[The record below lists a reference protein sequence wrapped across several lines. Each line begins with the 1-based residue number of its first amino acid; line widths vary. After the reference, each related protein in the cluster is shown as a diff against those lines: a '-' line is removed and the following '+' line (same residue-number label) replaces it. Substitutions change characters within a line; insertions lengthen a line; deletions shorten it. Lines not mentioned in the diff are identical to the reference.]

1 MNYDNDL
8 FGGFNEVEDMP
19 SLEEFE
25 ALAQEEQTPAE
36 ETEETEVKETP
47 NESAKPSEKKEETPQ
62 EKFFLEQLNKYATTD
77 TQFAEAL
84 RRSDKNIHECFEY
97 MTAKANE
104 MVVERKGAQSVG
116 VDGMTMIGW
125 AVHYYTEP
133 KAVIDA
139 ELHPKAKA
147 TTKQEAKKAP
157 AKKPAFS
164 PTLTAKK
171 SSHDPADSDKM
182 KKMQKLLQL
191 SLFN

>member
-1 MNYDNDL
+1 MNYDNDI

-36 ETEETEVKETP
+36 ETPAVQEDTKPAEQEKKP
-47 NESAKPSEKKEETPQ
+47 AKPNPYEEVILAEMKRRAQ
-62 EKFFLEQLNKYATTD
+62 TD
-77 TQFAEAL
+77 AQIAQGLA
-84 RRSDKNIHECFEY
+84 SPDKSISECFQY
-97 MTAKANE
+97 VTKQARKQATGNCA
-104 MVVERKGAQSVG
+104 MVADAVVY
-116 VDGMTMIGW
+116 GW
-125 AVHYYTEP
+125 AVHYYTES
-133 KAVIDA
+133 KAEIDK
-139 ELHPKAKA
+139 ELKPAPKAKA